1 MNANNSFDI
10 TILGGGPGGYVA
22 AIRASQL
29 GFNTAIIDEDKL
41 GGICLNWGCI
51 PTKSLLKSAEMI
63 DLIKNADQYGIKIPS
78 YKIEYGKIIN
88 RSRQISQRL
97 SKGISYLMKKNKIT
111 HIEGRGVFK
120 GKDNIEVTKGNKI
133 TNVKS
138 KHFIIATG
146 GKPKNIPNLSFDG
159 KQIISSKEAMIL
171 EKPPKDMVIV
181 GAGAI
186 GSEFA
191 YFYNSCGTK
200 VTMIEMMDRILP
212 MEDEE
217 ISNEL
222 KKQFIDSGIVINN
235 NSVVEK
241 VEKLKTKVKV
251 HVKNGNKKKVIE
263 SSVVLVAIG
272 ITGNIED
279 IGLNA
284 LGVNTNNGSITIDD
298 YGQTNISNIFA
309 IGDVSG
315 PPWLAHVASAQGH
328 VAVEKIADHKIE
340 PINFNNI
347 PSCTYCQPQVASMG
361 LTEAQAKEIG
371 YDLKVGKFYFK
382 SNGKALSMGK
392 PDGFVKIIF
401 DSQYGELLG
410 CHIIGADAT
419 ELIQELVIA
428 KSLEA
433 TWENFAYTMHPHP
446 TLSESIMEAALDAYD
461 IGVHQ

>member
-1 MNANNSFDI
+1 MDNSFDI

-29 GFNTAIIDEDKL
+29 GLKTAIIEQDEL
-41 GGICLNWGCI
+41 GGVCLNWGCI

-63 DLIKNADQYGIKIPS
+63 DSIKNADQYGIKISS
-78 YKIEYGKIIN
+78 YKIEYGKIID
-88 RSRQISQRL
+88 RSRQISERL
-97 SKGISYLMKKNKIT
+97 SKGISFLMKKNNIT
-111 HIEGRGVFK
+111 HIQGRGVFTS
-120 GKDNIEVTKGNKI
+120 KDNIEVSKGKKV

-138 KHFIIATG
+138 KHFIVATG
-146 GKPKNIPNLSFDG
+146 GRPKNVPGVTFDG

-171 EKPPKDMVIV
+171 KKPPKDMVII
-181 GAGAI
+181 GGGAI

-200 VTMIEMMDRILP
+200 ITMIEMMDRILP
-212 MEDEE
+212 MEDKD
-217 ISNEL
+217 ISKEL
-222 KKQFIDSGIVINN
+222 RKQFIDSGIAINTN
-235 NSVVEK
+235 TIVEK

-251 HVKNGNKKKVIE
+251 HVKNGSKKMIIE

-279 IGLNA
+279 IGLGL
-284 LGVNTNNGSITIDD
+284 LGININNGSITIDD

-328 VAVEKIADHKIE
+328 VAVEKIVDHNTE
-340 PINFNNI
+340 PIDYNNI
-347 PSCTYCQPQVASMG
+347 PSCTYCQPQVASLG
-361 LTEAQAKEIG
+361 LTEIQAKEAGFNI
-371 YDLKVGKFYFK
+371 KVGKFYFK
-382 SNGKALSMGK
+382 SSGKALSVSK
-392 PDGFVKIIF
+392 PVGFVKIIF
-401 DSQYGELLG
+401 DSKYGELLG
-410 CHIIGADAT
+410 CHIIGSQAT

-433 TWENFAYTMHPHP
+433 TWENLAYTMHPHP
-446 TLSESIMEAALDAYD
+446 TLSESIMEAALDAYG

>member
-1 MNANNSFDI
+1 MNNSFDI

-29 GFNTAIIDEDKL
+29 GLKTAIIEKDEL
-41 GGICLNWGCI
+41 GGVCLNWGCI

-63 DLIKNADQYGIKIPS
+63 DSIKNADQYGIKISS
-78 YKIEYGKIIN
+78 YKIEYGKIID
-88 RSRQISQRL
+88 RSRQISERL
-97 SKGISYLMKKNKIT
+97 SKGISFLMKKNNIT
-111 HIEGRGVFK
+111 HIQGRGVFTS
-120 GKDNIEVTKGNKI
+120 KDNIEVSKGKKV

-138 KHFIIATG
+138 KHFIVATG
-146 GKPKNIPNLSFDG
+146 GRPKNVPGVTFDG

-171 EKPPKDMVIV
+171 KKPPKDMVII
-181 GAGAI
+181 GGGAI

-200 VTMIEMMDRILP
+200 ITLIEMMDRILP
-212 MEDEE
+212 MEDKD
-217 ISNEL
+217 ISKEL
-222 KKQFIDSGIVINN
+222 RKQFIDSGIAINTN
-235 NSVVEK
+235 TIVEK

-251 HVKNGNKKKVIE
+251 HVKNGSKKMIIE

-279 IGLNA
+279 IGLGL
-284 LGVNTNNGSITIDD
+284 LGININNGSITIDD

-328 VAVEKIADHKIE
+328 VAVEKIVDHNTE
-340 PINFNNI
+340 PIDYNNI
-347 PSCTYCQPQVASMG
+347 PSCTYCQPQVASLG
-361 LTEAQAKEIG
+361 LTEIQAKEAGFNI
-371 YDLKVGKFYFK
+371 KVGKFYFK
-382 SNGKALSMGK
+382 SSGKALSVGK
-392 PDGFVKIIF
+392 PVGFVKIIF
-401 DSQYGELLG
+401 DSKYGELLG
-410 CHIIGADAT
+410 CHIIGSQAT

-428 KSLEA
+428 KNLEA
-433 TWENFAYTMHPHP
+433 TWENLAYTMHPHP
-446 TLSESIMEAALDAYD
+446 TLSESIMEAALDAYG

>member
-1 MNANNSFDI
+1 MDNSFDI

-29 GFNTAIIDEDKL
+29 GLKTAIIEQDEL
-41 GGICLNWGCI
+41 GGVCLNWGCI

-63 DLIKNADQYGIKIPS
+63 DSIKNADQYGIKISS
-78 YKIEYGKIIN
+78 YKIEYGKIID
-88 RSRQISQRL
+88 RSRQISERL
-97 SKGISYLMKKNKIT
+97 SKGISFLMKKNNIT
-111 HIEGRGVFK
+111 HIQGRGVFTA
-120 GKDNIEVTKGNKI
+120 KDNIEVSQGKKV

-138 KHFIIATG
+138 KHFIVATG
-146 GKPKNIPNLSFDG
+146 GRPKNVPGVTFDG

-171 EKPPKDMVIV
+171 KKPPKDMVII
-181 GAGAI
+181 GGGAI

-200 VTMIEMMDRILP
+200 ITLIEMMDRILP
-212 MEDEE
+212 MEDKD
-217 ISNEL
+217 ISKEL
-222 KKQFIDSGIVINN
+222 RKQFIDSGIAINTN
-235 NSVVEK
+235 TIVEK

-251 HVKNGNKKKVIE
+251 HIKNGSKKMIIE

-279 IGLNA
+279 IGLGL
-284 LGVNTNNGSITIDD
+284 LGININNGSITIDD

-328 VAVEKIADHKIE
+328 VAVEKIVDHNTE
-340 PINFNNI
+340 PIDYNNI
-347 PSCTYCQPQVASMG
+347 PSCTYCQPQVASLG
-361 LTEAQAKEIG
+361 FTEIQAKEAGFNI
-371 YDLKVGKFYFK
+371 KVGKFYFK
-382 SNGKALSMGK
+382 SSGKALSVGK
-392 PDGFVKIIF
+392 PVGFVKIIF
-401 DSQYGELLG
+401 DSKYGELLG
-410 CHIIGADAT
+410 CHIIGSQAT

-428 KSLEA
+428 KNLEA
-433 TWENFAYTMHPHP
+433 TWENLAYTMHPHP
-446 TLSESIMEAALDAYD
+446 TLSESIMEAALDAYG

>member
-1 MNANNSFDI
+1 MDNSFDI

-29 GFNTAIIDEDKL
+29 GLKTAIIEQDEL
-41 GGICLNWGCI
+41 GGVCLNWGCI

-63 DLIKNADQYGIKIPS
+63 DSIKNADQYGIKISS
-78 YKIEYGKIIN
+78 YKIEYGKIID
-88 RSRQISQRL
+88 RSRQISERL
-97 SKGISYLMKKNKIT
+97 SKGISFLMKKNNIT
-111 HIEGRGVFK
+111 HIQGRGVFTS
-120 GKDNIEVTKGNKI
+120 KDNIEVSKGKKI

-138 KHFIIATG
+138 KHFIVATG
-146 GKPKNIPNLSFDG
+146 GRPKNVPGVTFDG

-171 EKPPKDMVIV
+171 KKPPKDMVII
-181 GAGAI
+181 GGGAI

-200 VTMIEMMDRILP
+200 ITLIEMMDRILP
-212 MEDEE
+212 MEDKD
-217 ISNEL
+217 ISKEL
-222 KKQFIDSGIVINN
+222 RKQFIDSGIAINTN
-235 NSVVEK
+235 TIVEK

-251 HVKNGNKKKVIE
+251 HVKNGSKKMIIE

-279 IGLNA
+279 IGLGL
-284 LGVNTNNGSITIDD
+284 LGININNGSITIDD

-328 VAVEKIADHKIE
+328 VAVEKIVDHNTE
-340 PINFNNI
+340 PIDYNNI
-347 PSCTYCQPQVASMG
+347 PSCTYCQPQVASLG
-361 LTEAQAKEIG
+361 LTEIQAKEAGFNI
-371 YDLKVGKFYFK
+371 KVGKFYFK
-382 SNGKALSMGK
+382 SSGKALSVGK
-392 PDGFVKIIF
+392 LVGFVKIIF
-401 DSQYGELLG
+401 DSKYGELLG
-410 CHIIGADAT
+410 CHIIGSQAT

-428 KSLEA
+428 KNLEA
-433 TWENFAYTMHPHP
+433 TWENLAYTMHPHP
-446 TLSESIMEAALDAYD
+446 TLSESIMEAALDAYG

>member
-1 MNANNSFDI
+1 MDNSFDI

-29 GFNTAIIDEDKL
+29 GLKTAIIEQDEL
-41 GGICLNWGCI
+41 GGVCLNWGCI

-63 DLIKNADQYGIKIPS
+63 DSIKNADQYGIKISS
-78 YKIEYGKIIN
+78 YKIDHGKIID
-88 RSRQISQRL
+88 RSRQISERL
-97 SKGISYLMKKNKIT
+97 SKGISFLMKKNNIT
-111 HIEGRGVFK
+111 HIQGRGVFTS
-120 GKDNIEVTKGNKI
+120 KDNIEVSKGKKV

-138 KHFIIATG
+138 KHFIVATG
-146 GKPKNIPNLSFDG
+146 GRPKNVPGVTFDG

-171 EKPPKDMVIV
+171 KKPPKDMVII
-181 GAGAI
+181 GGGAI

-200 VTMIEMMDRILP
+200 ITMIEMMDRILP
-212 MEDEE
+212 MEDKD
-217 ISNEL
+217 ISKEL
-222 KKQFIDSGIVINN
+222 RKQFIDSGIAINTN
-235 NSVVEK
+235 TIVEK

-251 HVKNGNKKKVIE
+251 HVKYGSKKMIIE

-279 IGLNA
+279 IGLGL
-284 LGVNTNNGSITIDD
+284 LGININNGSITIDD

-328 VAVEKIADHKIE
+328 LAVEKIVDHNTE
-340 PINFNNI
+340 PIDYNNI
-347 PSCTYCQPQVASMG
+347 PSCTYCQPQVASLG
-361 LTEAQAKEIG
+361 LTEIQAKVAGFNI
-371 YDLKVGKFYFK
+371 KVGKFYFK
-382 SNGKALSMGK
+382 SSGKALSVSK
-392 PDGFVKIIF
+392 PVGFVKIIF
-401 DSQYGELLG
+401 DSKYGELLG
-410 CHIIGADAT
+410 CHIIGSQAT

-428 KSLEA
+428 KNLEA
-433 TWENFAYTMHPHP
+433 TWENLAYTMHPHP
-446 TLSESIMEAALDAYD
+446 TLSESIMEAALNAYG

>member
-1 MNANNSFDI
+1 
-10 TILGGGPGGYVA
+10 
-22 AIRASQL
+22 
-29 GFNTAIIDEDKL
+29 
-41 GGICLNWGCI
+41 
-51 PTKSLLKSAEMI
+51 
-63 DLIKNADQYGIKIPS
+63 
-78 YKIEYGKIIN
+78 
-88 RSRQISQRL
+88 
-97 SKGISYLMKKNKIT
+97 
-111 HIEGRGVFK
+111 
-120 GKDNIEVTKGNKI
+120 
-133 TNVKS
+133 
-138 KHFIIATG
+138 
-146 GKPKNIPNLSFDG
+146 
-159 KQIISSKEAMIL
+159 
-171 EKPPKDMVIV
+171 
-181 GAGAI
+181 
-186 GSEFA
+186 
-191 YFYNSCGTK
+191 
-200 VTMIEMMDRILP
+200 
-212 MEDEE
+212 
-217 ISNEL
+217 

-251 HVKNGNKKKVIE
+251 HVKSGNKKKVIE

-272 ITGNIED
+272 IAGNIED

-328 VAVEKIADHKIE
+328 VAVEKIADHKTE
-340 PINFNNI
+340 PIDFNNI

>member
-1 MNANNSFDI
+1 MDNSFDI

-29 GFNTAIIDEDKL
+29 GLKTAIIEQDEL
-41 GGICLNWGCI
+41 GGVCLNWGCI

-63 DLIKNADQYGIKIPS
+63 DSIKNADQYGIKISS
-78 YKIEYGKIIN
+78 YKIEYGKIID
-88 RSRQISQRL
+88 RSRQISERL
-97 SKGISYLMKKNKIT
+97 SKGISFLMKKNNIT
-111 HIEGRGVFK
+111 HIQGRGVFTA
-120 GKDNIEVTKGNKI
+120 KDNIEVSKGKKV

-138 KHFIIATG
+138 KHFIVATG
-146 GKPKNIPNLSFDG
+146 GRPKNVPGVPFDG

-171 EKPPKDMVIV
+171 KKPPKDMVII
-181 GAGAI
+181 GGGAI

-200 VTMIEMMDRILP
+200 ITLIEMMDRILP
-212 MEDEE
+212 MEDKD
-217 ISNEL
+217 ISKEL
-222 KKQFIDSGIVINN
+222 RKQFIDSGIAINTN
-235 NSVVEK
+235 TIVEK

-251 HVKNGNKKKVIE
+251 HVKYGSKKMIIE

-279 IGLNA
+279 IGLGL
-284 LGVNTNNGSITIDD
+284 LGININNGSITIDD

-328 VAVEKIADHKIE
+328 VAVEKIVDHNTE
-340 PINFNNI
+340 PIDYNNI
-347 PSCTYCQPQVASMG
+347 PSCTYCQPQVASLG
-361 LTEAQAKEIG
+361 LTEIQAKEAGFNI
-371 YDLKVGKFYFK
+371 KVGKFYFK
-382 SNGKALSMGK
+382 SSGKALSVGK
-392 PDGFVKIIF
+392 PVGFVKIIF
-401 DSQYGELLG
+401 DSKYGELLG
-410 CHIIGADAT
+410 CHIIGSQAT

-433 TWENFAYTMHPHP
+433 TWENLAYTMHPHP
-446 TLSESIMEAALDAYD
+446 TLSESIMEAALDAYG